1 MTETRFISIG
11 RQEDVP
17 PGEVRI
23 FETED
28 HRFAVCN
35 VDGRLYAVEDLCTH
49 DDGPLGDGTLD
60 GFCIECPR
68 HGARFDVRTGAVA
81 TPPASAPI
89 RSYPLRIENGEI
101 QVEVEDD

>member
-1 MTETRFISIG
+1 MPDTRFITIG
-11 RQEDVP
+11 RQEEVP

-35 VDGRLYAVEDLCTH
+35 VDGRLYAVEDVCTH
-49 DDGPLGDGTLD
+49 DDGPLGEGTLD

-68 HGARFDVRTGAVA
+68 HGAQFDVRTGEVA

-89 RSYPLRIENGEI
+89 RSFPLRVKNGEI
-101 QVEVEDD
+101 QVEIEDD